1 MSVIRTERGWA
12 GHCCVARDCLFRR
25 NTLLQKD
32 NVFVVVST
40 VGNWIP
46 KNATKVEEIGAGR
59 FFETMVFLSKESD
72 QEYHDIDVSK
82 QIYFDANCVVLKPAI
97 DNEANDMHEAVVD
110 EITDRL
116 INDTLIYYND

>member
-12 GHCCVARDCLFRR
+12 GHCCVSRDCLFRR

-46 KNATKVEEIGAGR
+46 LNATRVQEIGAGR

-72 QEYHDIDVSK
+72 QEYHDIDASK
-82 QIYFDANCVVLKPAI
+82 QIHFDANWNLLKPAM
-97 DNEANDMHEAVVD
+97 DNEANDMHEAVVE

-116 INDTLIYYND
+116 YNNTLMTLSQ